1 MTGRSNSKS
10 TSRRKPSVRVIP
22 QTNQTLSSE
31 TNYDPINRPIY
42 YNKGRIEIIDFI
54 EDQQFNFHLG
64 LVVKY
69 LAREKYKDGIK
80 DLKKAQWYLQ
90 REIERRTG
98 EAQRGPR

>member
-1 MTGRSNSKS
+1 MATRKKNP
-10 TSRRKPSVRVIP
+10 TS
-22 QTNQTLSSE
+22 SSE
-31 TNYDPINRPIY
+31 TNFDGINRPIY

-69 LAREKYKDGIK
+69 IARERYKDGIK

-90 REIERRTG
+90 REIERRTK
-98 EAQRGPR
+98 ELTSGPR